1 MNKLLRELYA
11 KLREAE
17 DNVRAAI
24 AEGNDE
30 LAEAAMADVRKIS
43 SRIDTVKELERHDDG
58 FDAGVQVAGEE
69 EAPAAKDEKKLAEEY
84 RKVFLKAVRRRR
96 LSTSEAS
103 LIREYKAVMH
113 EGGVT
118 GDPDGDASLIVPQD
132 IQTRIN
138 ERMRQLN
145 DLTQYVRQERVTTLS
160 GSRVLEADEAM
171 TPMVVVDE
179 YDEIQEMDAP
189 KFVPVTYKLVK
200 RAGFLPITMELL
212 QDTDQNLMAYLE
224 DWIARKVV
232 VTRNTLVRG
241 VLNTLPKVAIDGIN
255 GLKEILNVRLDPAIS
270 ANAIIL
276 TNQDGFH
283 YLDTLEDNDGR
294 PLLQP
299 DPTNATQRLFKGR
312 PVAVMS
318 NRHFPTEADL
328 APIVVG
334 DLRQLIVHFWR
345 GMFELAATTEGGEAW
360 RRAATELRAI
370 TRDDMVLWDEG
381 AAVFGQID
389 VSTP

>member
-1 MNKLLRELYA
+1 MNKWLRELYA
-11 KLREAE
+11 KLSDAE
-17 DNVRAAI
+17 QQARAAI

-30 LAEAAMADVRKIS
+30 VAETAMAEVRKIR
-43 SRIDTVKELERHDDG
+43 SRIDALKELDRHDDG
-58 FDAGVQVAGEE
+58 FEAGVQVAGEE
-69 EAPAAKDEKKLAEEY
+69 EPVSKDERKLAEEY
-84 RKVFLKAVRRRR
+84 KRVFLKVVRRRR
-96 LSTSEAS
+96 LSPSEAS
-103 LIREYKAVMH
+103 IIREYKAVMH

-179 YDEIQEMDAP
+179 YDEIQEMNSP

-241 VLNTLPKVAIDGIN
+241 VLNTLPKVSIDGIN

-318 NRHFPTEADL
+318 NRHFPTEDDL

-334 DLRQLIVHFWR
+334 DLSQLIIHFWR
-345 GMFELAATTEGGEAW
+345 GAFELAATTEGGEAW